1 MVLRDG
7 GYRPRLFVDTGFLQV
22 YAACQ
27 AAQLPRNQPKAIV
40 SNGGCFCVA
49 NSQRRKRLVDATM
62 LRMTEPRDSADVLAN
77 SDVNCMIPDVSDEDL
92 EFWGSELSMRAT
104 QLTDSHKVCCR

>member
-1 MVLRDG
+1 
-7 GYRPRLFVDTGFLQV
+7 
-22 YAACQ
+22 
-27 AAQLPRNQPKAIV
+27 
-40 SNGGCFCVA
+40 
-49 NSQRRKRLVDATM
+49 M